1 MKCFYCGGEVMYTN
15 EDMLS
20 DLMGIDLPE
29 EEDSIVGFFT
39 CSKCGASYEVYQSNE
54 KEVW

>member
-20 DLMGIDLPE
+20 ALMGIDLPE

-54 KEVW
+54 KEV

>member
-29 EEDSIVGFFT
+29 EEDSIVGIFT
-39 CSKCGASYEVYQSNE
+39 SSKCGASYEVYQSNE
-54 KEVW
+54 KEV